1 MPMTRPRWIAA
12 ASIAAG
18 IALLAALVAFTPW
31 RLLAQ
36 RVATVPWQG
45 WVGATLGMSA
55 TYALRAGRLRV
66 EWLWK
71 LRTLGL
77 GYRECLQITLLH
89 NAAINL
95 LPMRSGEASYAF
107 LLHRRWGVGL
117 GDAAASLLWLR
128 LQDAMVLGVLGL
140 AILVPAPL
148 AWRIGFALATIVVAA
163 TVLPV
168 LVRRVHVHARYARAR
183 AHAPAGHDDPCSLRS
198 SPPTG
203 AVRLAPERPRARR
216 MTRAGKLWHLVA
228 KIAGAFRASRGG
240 WRAWSYAVAN
250 WVLKLGIVGALLAP
264 LANLP
269 YGSAFA
275 GALGGELA
283 AVLPLQAPAGVGTYE
298 AGVAAG
304 AQVRNGAP
312 EGSAIAPSAPD
323 AQTASTNTHNARLIF
338 GAALAVHALMVAV
351 ALATALAFSLIVR
364 PSRTPES
371 ST

>member
-1 MPMTRPRWIAA
+1 MSDARPRPRWVIAA
-12 ASIAAG
+12 SVAAG
-18 IALLAALVAFTPW
+18 VAVLAALALLTPS
-31 RLLAQ
+31 RLLAS
-36 RVATVPWQG
+36 RAAAVPWPYWIG
-45 WVGATLGMSA
+45 ASVGMAA

-66 EWLWK
+66 EWSWK

-77 GYRECLQITLLH
+77 GYRECLQVTLLH

-140 AILVPAPL
+140 AILVPAPP
-148 AWRIGFALATIVVAA
+148 AWRIALALAAIVGAA
-163 TVLPV
+163 TVLPA
-168 LVRRVHVHARYARAR
+168 LVRRVHVHARLGRAR
-183 AHAPAGHDDPCSLRS
+183 APAAC
-198 SPPTG
+198 
-203 AVRLAPERPRARR
+203 RR
-216 MTRAGKLWHLVA
+216 RRLWHLVA
-228 KIAGAFRASRGG
+228 KVAGAFRASRGG
-240 WRAWSYAVAN
+240 WRAWGYAVSN

-264 LANLP
+264 LAGLP
-269 YGSAFA
+269 YASAFA

-283 AVLPLQAPAGVGTYE
+283 AVLPVQAPAGVGTYE

-304 AQVRNGAP
+304 AQVRHGGPAATPTAAQPASGAP
-312 EGSAIAPSAPD
+312 VQAPVRE
-323 AQTASTNTHNARLIF
+323 NARLLF
-338 GAALAVHALMVAV
+338 GAALAVHALMIVV

-371 ST
+371 PT

>member
-1 MPMTRPRWIAA
+1 MAKNRPPWIAA

-18 IALLAALVAFTPW
+18 VALLAALVAFTPW

-55 TYALRAGRLRV
+55 TYALRAGRLSV
-66 EWLWK
+66 EWAWK
-71 LRTLGL
+71 LRELAL

-148 AWRIGFALATIVVAA
+148 AWRIAFALAAIVVAA
-163 TVLPV
+163 TVLPA

-183 AHAPAGHDDPCSLRS
+183 AHAA
-198 SPPTG
+198 
-203 AVRLAPERPRARR
+203 AAPRGR
-216 MTRAGKLWHLVA
+216 KLWHLVA

-240 WRAWSYAVAN
+240 WRAWGFAVAN

-298 AGVAAG
+298 AGVAVG
-304 AQVRNGAP
+304 AKARGEAP
-312 EGSAIAPSAPD
+312 EGAEIDSSAPG
-323 AQTASTNTHNARLIF
+323 AQTAPTNTQNARLIF

-351 ALATALAFSLIVR
+351 ALVTALAFSLIVR

-371 ST
+371 PT

>member
-1 MPMTRPRWIAA
+1 MAMTRARWIAA

-18 IALLAALVAFTPW
+18 VAALALLAAFTPW

-36 RVATVPWQG
+36 RVVTVPWQG
-45 WVGATLGMSA
+45 WVAATLGMSA

-66 EWLWK
+66 EWSWK
-71 LRTLGL
+71 LRELGL
-77 GYRECLQITLLH
+77 GYRECLQVTLLH

-107 LLHRRWGVGL
+107 LLHRRWHVGL

-148 AWRIGFALATIVVAA
+148 AWRIGFALAAIAVAA
-163 TVLPV
+163 TVLPA
-168 LVRRVHVHARYARAR
+168 LVRRVHVHARRAR
-183 AHAPAGHDDPCSLRS
+183 AHAHAAGR
-198 SPPTG
+198 G
-203 AVRLAPERPRARR
+203 RR
-216 MTRAGKLWHLVA
+216 LWHLVA

-240 WRAWSYAVAN
+240 LRAWGYAVAN
-250 WVLKLGIVGALLAP
+250 WVLKLGVVGALLAP
-264 LANLP
+264 LAGLP

-298 AGVAAG
+298 AGVALG
-304 AQVRNGAP
+304 AQVRHGAP
-312 EGSAIAPSAPD
+312 EAAETGRSAPQAQAPSA
-323 AQTASTNTHNARLIF
+323 NTDNARLLF
-338 GAALAVHALMVAV
+338 GAALAVHALMVVV

-364 PSRTPES
+364 PSRAPES